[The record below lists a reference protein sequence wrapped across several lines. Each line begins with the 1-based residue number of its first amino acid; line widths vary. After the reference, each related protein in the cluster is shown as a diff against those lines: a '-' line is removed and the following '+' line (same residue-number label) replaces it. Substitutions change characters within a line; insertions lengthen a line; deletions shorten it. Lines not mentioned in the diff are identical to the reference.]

1 LILLILQDHTGIFQ
15 PAVFGKDFPARNR
28 YVNVSIEKSSSYTD
42 DRLRENQP
50 GYHVLN
56 GRRNR

>member
-1 LILLILQDHTGIFQ
+1 LILLILQDQIGIFQ
-15 PAVFGKDFPARNR
+15 PAVFGKNFPARNR
-28 YVNVSIEKSSSYTD
+28 DVNVSVAKSSSYKD

-50 GYHVLN
+50 GYHMLN